1 MQHQAEVNNL
11 IQDPDQATSLGR
23 ALDGPTDNTIVGNTP
38 QDQAIVITEGDPV
51 ILRRPIAQSP
61 PVMISNDVLLKGLHY
76 LRKQDREHKALKE
89 QVGQIES
96 VLPRTHRSGKQP
108 FEEAN
113 QSGRRDGRGHACN
126 HSA

>member
-11 IQDPDQATSLGR
+11 IQDPDEATSIRR
-23 ALDGPTDNTIVGNTP
+23 ALDGLTNNTMVGNTP
-38 QDQAIVITEGDPV
+38 QDRAIVITEDPV
-51 ILRRPIAQSP
+51 ILRRPITQSP
-61 PVMISNDVLLKGLHY
+61 PVMISNDDLLKELHY
-76 LRKQDREHKALKE
+76 LRKQDRDHKALRQ